1 MTSPTRRSNP
11 LLARLRVVLLAL
23 IAIAAVTAPTAAANT
38 YPPVTDSLELTELDT
53 FDLYVTIAC
62 NKEVSAVISGVLE
75 RSLHFD
81 NAGAA
86 DHQIETFNGTIT
98 WYTEDGKSYAS
109 ALENRTRIDFPEG
122 VGYFN
127 PATITATAYHG
138 GNPLLVGTNP
148 PPGRGTLVYNGFI
161 YAVDDAGFVYVAA
174 DGDPISMSGNF
185 ARMTERICAA
195 LA

>member
-1 MTSPTRRSNP
+1 MNPRRRSNP
-11 LLARLRVVLLAL
+11 LLRRLRLALLAVV
-23 IAIAAVTAPTAAANT
+23 AIAAVTAPTAAANK
-38 YPPVTDSLELTELDT
+38 YPPLKDSLELTDLDT

-62 NKEVSAVISGVLE
+62 DKEVSATISGVLE
-75 RSLHFD
+75 RTLVFD
-81 NAGAA
+81 NDGVA
-86 DHQIETFNGTIT
+86 DHQIETFDGTIR
-98 WYTEDGKSYAS
+98 WYTEDGKSYSS

-127 PATITATAYHG
+127 PAKITATAYHG
-138 GNPLLVGTNP
+138 GSPLLVGTNP

-161 YAVDDAGFVYVAA
+161 YAVDDEGFVYAAA